1 MKTACKR
8 MITQQVSEILRI
20 EIEDGDLYPGTKI
33 PTDTEL
39 AEMFGVQKQIVRTA
53 IEVLVK
59 EGLLK
64 YISDKEVYVLGHK
77 IERNMEKLEGF
88 TQTMVDRNMKP
99 SFRIVSKYLRMAGNL
114 YGNMFGIKPEEPIF
128 YIKRMCYADGD
139 SISLEELY
147 IPYYLIPKMEG
158 IDLSVFS
165 VYEVYEMYGIHL
177 AEAEQTFQIKGKI
190 KIMGLFTGNF
200 YSKNLRMTTQ
210 INVIFPDVSNDVTP
224 LYEGTPKVLYLLHGL
239 SGNSDEWTRFSKIE
253 YYAKKY
259 NFIIIMPEVQRSFY
273 TTGKVGIDYF
283 HYVADELPAICGK
296 WFHLDQRRENTF
308 IAGESMGGYGAV
320 KIALNRP
327 EKYEAV
333 ASLSGVLDYVGFTEM
348 VLAGNWEDMSPQ
360 EIQSFHGEAGKP
372 EEWENP
378 LFLVEKLAKDEN
390 RPRLIQFC
398 GTEDFLYE
406 NNQKFR
412 KVAES
417 NGYGHVYM
425 EGPGDHEWPYWDKM
439 IQRAI
444 QFFLN
449 LDLQTTKLY

>member
-1 MKTACKR
+1 
-8 MITQQVSEILRI
+8 
-20 EIEDGDLYPGTKI
+20 
-33 PTDTEL
+33 
-39 AEMFGVQKQIVRTA
+39 
-53 IEVLVK
+53 
-59 EGLLK
+59 
-64 YISDKEVYVLGHK
+64 
-77 IERNMEKLEGF
+77 
-88 TQTMVDRNMKP
+88 
-99 SFRIVSKYLRMAGNL
+99 
-114 YGNMFGIKPEEPIF
+114 
-128 YIKRMCYADGD
+128 
-139 SISLEELY
+139 
-147 IPYYLIPKMEG
+147 MEG
-158 IDLSVFS
+158 QSNSIVIMCVVINVTL
-165 VYEVYEMYGIHL
+165 MYN
-177 AEAEQTFQIKGKI
+177 FQVKGKI

-417 NGYGHVYM
+417 NGYGHVYL

>member
-1 MKTACKR
+1 
-8 MITQQVSEILRI
+8 
-20 EIEDGDLYPGTKI
+20 
-33 PTDTEL
+33 
-39 AEMFGVQKQIVRTA
+39 
-53 IEVLVK
+53 
-59 EGLLK
+59 
-64 YISDKEVYVLGHK
+64 
-77 IERNMEKLEGF
+77 
-88 TQTMVDRNMKP
+88 
-99 SFRIVSKYLRMAGNL
+99 
-114 YGNMFGIKPEEPIF
+114 
-128 YIKRMCYADGD
+128 
-139 SISLEELY
+139 
-147 IPYYLIPKMEG
+147 
-158 IDLSVFS
+158 
-165 VYEVYEMYGIHL
+165 
-177 AEAEQTFQIKGKI
+177 
-190 KIMGLFTGNF
+190 MGLFTGNF
-200 YSKNLRMTTQ
+200 YSKNLRMTTR

>member
-1 MKTACKR
+1 
-8 MITQQVSEILRI
+8 
-20 EIEDGDLYPGTKI
+20 
-33 PTDTEL
+33 
-39 AEMFGVQKQIVRTA
+39 
-53 IEVLVK
+53 
-59 EGLLK
+59 
-64 YISDKEVYVLGHK
+64 
-77 IERNMEKLEGF
+77 
-88 TQTMVDRNMKP
+88 
-99 SFRIVSKYLRMAGNL
+99 
-114 YGNMFGIKPEEPIF
+114 
-128 YIKRMCYADGD
+128 
-139 SISLEELY
+139 
-147 IPYYLIPKMEG
+147 MEG
-158 IDLSVFS
+158 QSNSIAIMCVVINVTL
-165 VYEVYEMYGIHL
+165 MYN
-177 AEAEQTFQIKGKI
+177 FQIKGKI

-296 WFHLDQRRENTF
+296 WFHLDQRRE
-308 IAGESMGGYGAV
+308 
-320 KIALNRP
+320 
-327 EKYEAV
+327 
-333 ASLSGVLDYVGFTEM
+333 FTEM

-406 NNQKFR
+406 INQKFR

>member
-1 MKTACKR
+1 
-8 MITQQVSEILRI
+8 
-20 EIEDGDLYPGTKI
+20 
-33 PTDTEL
+33 
-39 AEMFGVQKQIVRTA
+39 
-53 IEVLVK
+53 
-59 EGLLK
+59 
-64 YISDKEVYVLGHK
+64 
-77 IERNMEKLEGF
+77 
-88 TQTMVDRNMKP
+88 
-99 SFRIVSKYLRMAGNL
+99 
-114 YGNMFGIKPEEPIF
+114 
-128 YIKRMCYADGD
+128 
-139 SISLEELY
+139 
-147 IPYYLIPKMEG
+147 MEG
-158 IDLSVFS
+158 QSNSIAIMCVVINVTL
-165 VYEVYEMYGIHL
+165 MYN
-177 AEAEQTFQIKGKI
+177 FQIKGKI

-239 SGNSDEWTRFSKIE
+239 SGNSAEWTRFSKIE

-283 HYVADELPAICGK
+283 HYVADICGK

>member
-1 MKTACKR
+1 
-8 MITQQVSEILRI
+8 
-20 EIEDGDLYPGTKI
+20 
-33 PTDTEL
+33 
-39 AEMFGVQKQIVRTA
+39 
-53 IEVLVK
+53 
-59 EGLLK
+59 
-64 YISDKEVYVLGHK
+64 
-77 IERNMEKLEGF
+77 
-88 TQTMVDRNMKP
+88 
-99 SFRIVSKYLRMAGNL
+99 
-114 YGNMFGIKPEEPIF
+114 
-128 YIKRMCYADGD
+128 MCVV
-139 SISLEELY
+139 INVTL
-147 IPYYLIPKMEG
+147 
-158 IDLSVFS
+158 
-165 VYEVYEMYGIHL
+165 MYN
-177 AEAEQTFQIKGKI
+177 FQIKGKI

-239 SGNSDEWTRFSKIE
+239 SGNSAEWTRFSKIEKINTKKRCAMNKQQAKERIKELREKTE

>member
-1 MKTACKR
+1 
-8 MITQQVSEILRI
+8 
-20 EIEDGDLYPGTKI
+20 
-33 PTDTEL
+33 
-39 AEMFGVQKQIVRTA
+39 
-53 IEVLVK
+53 
-59 EGLLK
+59 
-64 YISDKEVYVLGHK
+64 
-77 IERNMEKLEGF
+77 
-88 TQTMVDRNMKP
+88 
-99 SFRIVSKYLRMAGNL
+99 
-114 YGNMFGIKPEEPIF
+114 
-128 YIKRMCYADGD
+128 
-139 SISLEELY
+139 
-147 IPYYLIPKMEG
+147 
-158 IDLSVFS
+158 
-165 VYEVYEMYGIHL
+165 MYN
-177 AEAEQTFQIKGKI
+177 FQIKGKI

-327 EKYEAV
+327 GRYEAV

-406 NNQKFR
+406 NNQKCW
-412 KVAES
+412 KS
-417 NGYGHVYM
+417 
-425 EGPGDHEWPYWDKM
+425 
-439 IQRAI
+439 I
-444 QFFLN
+444 
-449 LDLQTTKLY
+449 